1 MFNQKID
8 DQSSTGIL
16 KGLIE
21 DLSKDSKLLDQLEP
35 LKDFDPKTVSLV
47 SNNNLWEAYKDC
59 QRVGD
64 VYLTAYDGVEEAKE
78 RGMFIIN
85 CAKEFRDQLGAD
97 LEFAIEPYH
106 SDIIQQL
113 DSVIVNIHA
122 RVKDGIDVCL
132 NCRMG
137 MERSAL
143 AVAKYLEEIHG
154 LTLDQAYE
162 YLQSQRPIV
171 LNRSSWLDSSN
182 GGLY

>member
-1 MFNQKID
+1 MYNQKID

-47 SNNNLWEAYKDC
+47 SNNNLWEAYKNC
-59 QRVGD
+59 RRVGD
-64 VYLTAYDGVEEAKE
+64 VYLTAYDGVEEAKV

-97 LEFAIEPYH
+97 LEFAIEPY
-106 SDIIQQL
+106 SLDTIKQL
-113 DSVIVNIHA
+113 DSVVVNIHA

-154 LTLDQAYE
+154 MTMDQAYD
-162 YLQSQRPIV
+162 YLQGQRPIV
-171 LNRSSWLDSSN
+171 LDRRSWIEGD
-182 GGLY
+182 LY